1 MIYIF
6 YQKRKKIQLIRPL
19 LNINRFE
26 VFKLS
31 SFWLLP
37 VCVDPTNKFIYFR
50 RNRLRYQVFP
60 ILRTFFNPQLN
71 NAFFRYIETLNSE
84 RQYFDFKL
92 HEAKNVLQIQRINF
106 LNIKSKNSKSPKFF
120 TYLPVNLQKKFYR
133 QLLISYFKNI
143 TFTEIDFLFRLSI
156 FYIHEK

>member
-6 YQKRKKIQLIRPL
+6 YQKRKKIQFIRPL

-37 VCVDPTNKFIYFR
+37 VCVDPTNECIYFR

-71 NAFFRYIETLNSE
+71 LAFFRFIETLNFE
-84 RQYFDFKL
+84 KQYFNFSL
-92 HEAKNVLQIQRINF
+92 HEVKNVLQIRRIDF
-106 LNIKSKNSKSPKFF
+106 LNTKSKKIKSPKFF
-120 TYLPVNLQKKFYR
+120 TYLPVNLQNKFYR

-143 TFTEIDFLFRLSI
+143 TFTEIDFLFRLNI
-156 FYIHEK
+156 FNIHEK